1 MLDFNSIFGYA
12 LLIFIG
18 FNIGVL
24 SGFFGIGGCFILTPL
39 LNILSLPMTSAIG
52 TGLLFS
58 IIVSS
63 LGSVKHFFIG
73 NTIIKMSIIVG
84 FFAMIGVRIS
94 QPIVLYLD
102 VLHEADFYI
111 RLVYIVL
118 LIGFGVMTLRKR
130 QNDESIL
137 NVSSRNIIYKLRNFP
152 PLIKYGN
159 NQSISLYVLIIVAL
173 FVGFIQGFLGVGGG
187 FILVPIFIIILNMK
201 SHHAVGT
208 SLLTILISSS
218 FASYLY
224 MLSGKVIFTVAGLLG
239 IGAVFGVNLGV
250 KMITSIESGRLK
262 YFFSVFLLLSSL
274 GIVLKAVHF
283 DSISAVYTLT
293 LCFSATAFI
302 IFKYGLRKKFLKNDS
317 S

>member
-1 MLDFNSIFGYA
+1 MLDLNSIFGYA

-73 NTIIKMSIIVG
+73 NTIIKISMIVG

-118 LIGFGVMTLRKR
+118 LIGF
-130 QNDESIL
+130 
-137 NVSSRNIIYKLRNFP
+137 
-152 PLIKYGN
+152 
-159 NQSISLYVLIIVAL
+159 
-173 FVGFIQGFLGVGGG
+173 
-187 FILVPIFIIILNMK
+187 
-201 SHHAVGT
+201 
-208 SLLTILISSS
+208 
-218 FASYLY
+218 
-224 MLSGKVIFTVAGLLG
+224 
-239 IGAVFGVNLGV
+239 
-250 KMITSIESGRLK
+250 
-262 YFFSVFLLLSSL
+262 
-274 GIVLKAVHF
+274 
-283 DSISAVYTLT
+283 
-293 LCFSATAFI
+293 
-302 IFKYGLRKKFLKNDS
+302 
-317 S
+317 